1 MPQTLLTLPDAVDAN
16 NALVLNVGA
25 SSSVPVVTATSA
37 RQLLPS
43 LQVATDSS
51 NRLLVRIV

>member
-1 MPQTLLTLPDAVDAN
+1 MPQTLLTLQVKTDSA
-16 NALVLNVGA
+16 NALVVSA
-25 SSSVPVVTATSA
+25 DAAASVPVVSATSA

-43 LQVATDSS
+43 LQVATDAS